1 MATTSIFKEQS
12 SDPHLT
18 RLWLALKATPRLG
31 SRKALTLLQRYS
43 IQQLFQLDAGQLQNF
58 GLNAD
63 QIQHITQPDWPFIE
77 QVIEDCH
84 CQGVSILHWDD
95 GRYPEALKQIAA
107 APIVLFCQGQLAHLS
122 TPKLAIIGS
131 RHCTYYGK
139 EKAHYFAGEL
149 AQQGFVIV
157 SGMALGIDTQAHLG
171 CLQQSQATIAVLGA
185 GLNHIYPKRNLALS
199 AQIRQQGLLLSEF
212 WPNSPPLAKN
222 FPRRNRIISGLS
234 LGVFVIEASQRS
246 GSLITARY
254 ALEQNREVFALP
266 GSIDNGQACGCHY
279 LIQQGAKLVTQ
290 PADIIEELEL
300 MTESN
305 SAQLNLINHQ
315 NVLQEDKSQVNALP
329 FAKLLDSVG
338 FEATPIDV
346 VVERSGE
353 TVQFVQ
359 SQLLEM
365 ELEGLIAQVPE
376 GYVKL
381 GRN

>member
-1 MATTSIFKEQS
+1 MN
-12 SDPHLT
+12 SDPSLT

-31 SRKALTLLQRYS
+31 IRKALSLLQRYS
-43 IQQLFQLDAGQLQNF
+43 IQQIFQLSAEQLQN
-58 GLNAD
+58 LSLSS
-63 QIQHITQPDWPFIE
+63 QQVQYIRHPDWAFIDR
-77 QVIEDCH
+77 VMSDCQR
-84 CQGVSILHWDD
+84 QGISIIHLHDK
-95 GRYPEALKQIAA
+95 RYPEPLKQIAA
-107 APIVLFCQGQLAHLS
+107 APLVLFCKGDLTYLAA
-122 TPKLAIIGS
+122 PKLAIIGS

-139 EKAHYFAGEL
+139 EKAHFFAGEL

-171 CLQQSQATIAVLGA
+171 CLQQGQATIAVLGA
-185 GLNHIYPKRNLALS
+185 GLNHIYPKRNLVLS
-199 AQIRQQGLLLSEF
+199 EKIGQQGLLISEF
-212 WPNSPPLAKN
+212 WPDTPPRASN

-234 LGVFVIEASQRS
+234 LGVFVVEASQRS

-254 ALEQNREVFALP
+254 ALEQNRDVFALP

-290 PADIIEELEL
+290 PVDILEELLL
-300 MTESN
+300 MTESI
-305 SAQLNLINHQ
+305 SAQLNLIKHQ